1 LALKRGDASL
11 PENYAAMATQS
22 GIRKF
27 LQTCAPT
34 GAALLLVGL
43 LGAVGALGSLDRAW
57 FDFLQ
62 RKTARF
68 APVPEDTALVM
79 VDEESM
85 RVVGGSSYGYR
96 WPWPRDIFAAMLAG
110 LHQAGAKAVVVDMI
124 FLEGSE
130 DPMKDAILGA
140 VAAGLPEV
148 TLGAMPPRGGKPETL
163 PAIWPKPMRS
173 KFPVFFSGR
182 TRWGYVRSLP
192 DDDSVIRRYG
202 CGQSL
207 VESALG
213 RPSEG
218 AETTARLVRWR
229 GALADIKV
237 TYAPDGPVV
246 PARLG
251 RGVPV
256 VPVAN
261 FISAGK
267 ESIDRLNTR
276 LMDALSAAPDGGQP
290 ELYEL
295 LDPAEARQIV
305 EAAPPQEDKGIQDS
319 FAQVRGRTVF
329 VGSSAAATF
338 DLVATPCGA
347 PEPGVMLHWTAHA
360 SYLST
365 GFIRETGPVAAGA
378 ALAAIMALL
387 GWVARAGIGIWR
399 PALVAGGGVVLA
411 LGGSAAA
418 FLGNVWFAPMLPVAG
433 TVAGFGAAAVQ
444 SFLLERARKKE
455 IQGWFGSYVSP
466 AVVKQLVQNPDSL
479 KLGGEK
485 RELTIFFA
493 DLANFTTL
501 SESMPPEELVPLI
514 NSVLEELTEGVL
526 AHGCYVDKYIGDAI
540 MGVFGSPEPLEN
552 HALSACRAA
561 LESMRRLD
569 KLNERIERT
578 HGRRLGMRIGVNT
591 GDAIVGNV
599 GSTKKRNYTVLGDAV
614 NLASRL
620 EGANKE
626 FHTGILIGPK
636 TAAQLGG
643 ALVTRPVA
651 QLKVKGKKQAVEV
664 HELLGE
670 PDMLDEGARRF
681 LAAYGEGYT
690 AYCQRRFAEACRAF
704 AIAATLRPDDFLA
717 TRYAEETQR
726 LADSPPPSDWEP
738 ILELHSK

>member
-1 LALKRGDASL
+1 MASPSGYRKLLQACAAPAIALALVA
-11 PENYAAMATQS
+11 
-22 GIRKF
+22 
-27 LQTCAPT
+27 
-34 GAALLLVGL
+34 V
-43 LGAVGALGSLDRAW
+43 LGALGALGSLDRAW

-62 RKTARF
+62 RKTARL
-68 APVPEDTALVM
+68 APVPEDTALVL

-85 RVVGGSSYGYR
+85 AVIGRDPYGYR

-110 LHQAGAKAVVVDMI
+110 LHQAGAKAIVVDMI

-130 DPMKDAILGA
+130 DPMKDAVLGA

-148 TLGAMPPRGGKPETL
+148 TLGAMPPRGQKPEAL
-163 PAIWPKPMRS
+163 PAIWSEPMPS
-173 KFPVFFSGR
+173 KYATHFAGR
-182 TRWGYVRSLP
+182 ARWGYVRSLP
-192 DDDSVIRRYG
+192 DDDSVIRRYV
-202 CGQSL
+202 CGRSL
-207 VESALG
+207 VEAALG
-213 RPSEG
+213 RPPDG
-218 AETTARLVRWR
+218 AATTARLVRWR
-229 GALADIKV
+229 GALADIKETHAQDGTV
-237 TYAPDGPVV
+237 APV
-246 PARLG
+246 RRG

-256 VPVAN
+256 IPAAN
-261 FISAGK
+261 FVSAGMK
-267 ESIDRLNTR
+267 SIDLLNTR
-276 LMDALSAAPDGGQP
+276 LEEAISAVPEGGRVP

-305 EAAPPQEDKGIQDS
+305 EAAPQPDRKGLQDS
-319 FAQVRGRTVF
+319 FALVRGRTVF

-347 PEPGVMLHWTAHA
+347 PEPGVMLHWTTHA

-365 GFIRETGPVAAGA
+365 GFIRETGPMASGA
-378 ALAAIMALL
+378 AMAVIVALL
-387 GWVARAGIGIWR
+387 GWVARGGVGISK

-411 LGGSAAA
+411 LGGSVAA

-433 TVAGFGAAAVQ
+433 AAASFGAVAVH

-514 NSVLEELTEGVL
+514 NSVLESLTEGVL
-526 AHGCYVDKYIGDAI
+526 QHGCYVDKYIGDAI

-664 HELLGE
+664 HELIGE
-670 PDMLDEGARRF
+670 PDSLDEGARRF
-681 LAAYGEGYT
+681 LAAYGDGYA

-704 AIAATLRPDDFLA
+704 ATAATLRPDDFLA

-738 ILELHSK
+738 ILELHTK

>member
-1 LALKRGDASL
+1 MASPSGYRKLLHACGAPAIALALVA
-11 PENYAAMATQS
+11 
-22 GIRKF
+22 
-27 LQTCAPT
+27 
-34 GAALLLVGL
+34 V
-43 LGAVGALGSLDRAW
+43 LGALGALGSLDRAW

-62 RKTARF
+62 RKTAAR
-68 APVPEDTALVM
+68 APLPDHTALVLI
-79 VDEESM
+79 DENSM
-85 RVVGGSSYGYR
+85 RVLGRDPYGYR
-96 WPWPRDIFAAMLAG
+96 WPWPRDAFTG
-110 LHQAGAKAVVVDMI
+110 LIASLHRAGAKAVALDLI
-124 FLEGSE
+124 FFEQSE
-130 DPMKDAILGA
+130 DQMQDYMLGA
-140 VAAGLPEV
+140 IAAGIPEA
-148 TLGAMPPRGGKPETL
+148 TLGAMPAGEGKPEQL
-163 PAIWPKPMRS
+163 PVVWSADFREANADC
-173 KFPVFFSGR
+173 FAGR
-182 TRWGYVRSLP
+182 PRWGYVKSVP
-192 DDDSVIRRYG
+192 DEDSVIRRY
-202 CGQSL
+202 
-207 VESALG
+207 VATNALASVVA
-213 RPSEG
+213 PELWAPEG
-218 AETTARLVRWR
+218 KPLLRWR
-229 GALADIKV
+229 GNLEQLRA
-237 TYAPDGPVV
+237 
-246 PARLG
+246 

-256 VPVAN
+256 V
-261 FISAGK
+261 SASYFAVDGLAVMK
-267 ESIDRLNTR
+267 CVTDTVPDLDR
-276 LMDALSAAPDGGQP
+276 AAMVR
-290 ELYEL
+290 
-295 LDPAEARQIV
+295 AI
-305 EAAPPQEDKGIQDS
+305 EAAPAPTDALVKDA
-319 FAQVRGRTVF
+319 FAKVRGCTVF
-329 VGSSAAATF
+329 VGVNAASTF
-338 DLVATPCGA
+338 DFIATPCGA
-347 PEPGVMLHWTAHA
+347 PEPGVVSHWTAYA
-360 SYLST
+360 NLSAG
-365 GFIRETGPVAAGA
+365 GFLRETGPWASVGLLSLVLT
-378 ALAAIMALL
+378 AL
-387 GWVARAGIGIWR
+387 GRVSRGGIGIGR
-399 PALVAGGGVVLA
+399 PALVAGGGAVLA
-411 LGGSAAA
+411 LGGSAVA
-418 FLGNVWFAPMLPVAG
+418 FLGNLWFAPMLPVAG
-433 TVAGFGAAAVQ
+433 AAAGFGAVAVH

-514 NSVLEELTEGVL
+514 NSVLEDLTEGVL

-664 HELLGE
+664 YELSGE
-670 PDMLDEGARRF
+670 PDSLDEGARRF

-704 AIAATLRPDDFLA
+704 ATAATLRPDDFLA

-738 ILELHSK
+738 ILELHTK

>member
-1 LALKRGDASL
+1 MASPSGYRKLLHACGAPAIALALVA
-11 PENYAAMATQS
+11 
-22 GIRKF
+22 
-27 LQTCAPT
+27 
-34 GAALLLVGL
+34 V
-43 LGAVGALGSLDRAW
+43 LGALGALGSLDRAW

-62 RKTARF
+62 RKTAAR
-68 APVPEDTALVM
+68 APLPDHTALVLI
-79 VDEESM
+79 DENSM
-85 RVVGGSSYGYR
+85 RVLGRDPYGYR
-96 WPWPRDIFAAMLAG
+96 WPWPRDAFTG
-110 LHQAGAKAVVVDMI
+110 LIASLHRAGAKAVALDLI
-124 FLEGSE
+124 FFEQSE
-130 DPMKDAILGA
+130 DQMQDYMLGA
-140 VAAGLPEV
+140 IAAGIPEA
-148 TLGAMPPRGGKPETL
+148 TLGAMPAGEGKPEQL
-163 PAIWPKPMRS
+163 PVVWSADFREANADC
-173 KFPVFFSGR
+173 FAGR
-182 TRWGYVRSLP
+182 PRWGYVKSVP
-192 DDDSVIRRYG
+192 DEDSVIRRY
-202 CGQSL
+202 
-207 VESALG
+207 VATNALASVVA
-213 RPSEG
+213 PELWAPEG
-218 AETTARLVRWR
+218 KPLLRWR
-229 GALADIKV
+229 GNLEQLRA
-237 TYAPDGPVV
+237 
-246 PARLG
+246 

-256 VPVAN
+256 V
-261 FISAGK
+261 SASYFAVDGLAVMK
-267 ESIDRLNTR
+267 CVTDTVPDLDR
-276 LMDALSAAPDGGQP
+276 AAMVR
-290 ELYEL
+290 
-295 LDPAEARQIV
+295 AI
-305 EAAPPQEDKGIQDS
+305 EAAPAPTDALVKDA
-319 FAQVRGRTVF
+319 FAKVRGCTVF
-329 VGSSAAATF
+329 VGVNAASTF
-338 DLVATPCGA
+338 DFIATPCGA
-347 PEPGVMLHWTAHA
+347 PEPGVVSHWTAYA
-360 SYLST
+360 NLSAG
-365 GFIRETGPVAAGA
+365 GFLRETGPWASVGLLSLVLT
-378 ALAAIMALL
+378 AL
-387 GWVARAGIGIWR
+387 GRVSRGGIGIGR
-399 PALVAGGGVVLA
+399 PALVAGGGAVLA
-411 LGGSAAA
+411 LGGSAVA
-418 FLGNVWFAPMLPVAG
+418 FLGNLWFAPMLPVAG
-433 TVAGFGAAAVQ
+433 AAAGFGAVAVH

-514 NSVLEELTEGVL
+514 NSVLEDLTEGVL

-664 HELLGE
+664 YELIGE
-670 PDMLDEGARRF
+670 PDSLDEGARRF

-704 AIAATLRPDDFLA
+704 ATAATLRPDDFLA

-738 ILELHSK
+738 ILELHTK

>member
-1 LALKRGDASL
+1 MASPSGYRKLLHACGAPAIALALVA
-11 PENYAAMATQS
+11 
-22 GIRKF
+22 
-27 LQTCAPT
+27 
-34 GAALLLVGL
+34 V
-43 LGAVGALGSLDRAW
+43 LGALGALGSLDRAW

-62 RKTARF
+62 RKTAAR
-68 APVPEDTALVM
+68 APLPDHTALVLI
-79 VDEESM
+79 DENSM
-85 RVVGGSSYGYR
+85 RVLGRDPYGYR
-96 WPWPRDIFAAMLAG
+96 WPWPRDAFTG
-110 LHQAGAKAVVVDMI
+110 LIASLHRAGAKAVALDLI
-124 FLEGSE
+124 FFEQSE
-130 DPMKDAILGA
+130 DQMQDYMLGA
-140 VAAGLPEV
+140 IAAGIPEA
-148 TLGAMPPRGGKPETL
+148 TLGAMPAGEGKPEQL
-163 PAIWPKPMRS
+163 PVVWAADFREANADC
-173 KFPVFFSGR
+173 FAGR
-182 TRWGYVRSLP
+182 PRWGYVKSVP
-192 DDDSVIRRYG
+192 DEDSVIRRY
-202 CGQSL
+202 
-207 VESALG
+207 VATNALASVVA
-213 RPSEG
+213 PELWAPEG
-218 AETTARLVRWR
+218 KPLLRWR
-229 GALADIKV
+229 GNLEQLRA
-237 TYAPDGPVV
+237 
-246 PARLG
+246 

-256 VPVAN
+256 V
-261 FISAGK
+261 SASYFAVDGLAVMK
-267 ESIDRLNTR
+267 CVTDTVPDLDR
-276 LMDALSAAPDGGQP
+276 AAMVR
-290 ELYEL
+290 
-295 LDPAEARQIV
+295 AI
-305 EAAPPQEDKGIQDS
+305 EAAPAPTDALVKDA
-319 FAQVRGRTVF
+319 FAKVRGCTVF
-329 VGSSAAATF
+329 VGVNAASTF
-338 DLVATPCGA
+338 DFIATPCGA
-347 PEPGVMLHWTAHA
+347 PEPGVVSHWTAYA
-360 SYLST
+360 NLSAG
-365 GFIRETGPVAAGA
+365 GFLRETGPWASVGLLSLVLT
-378 ALAAIMALL
+378 AL
-387 GWVARAGIGIWR
+387 GRVSRGGIGIGR
-399 PALVAGGGVVLA
+399 PALVAGGGAVLA
-411 LGGSAAA
+411 LGGSAVA
-418 FLGNVWFAPMLPVAG
+418 FLGNLWFAPMLPVAG
-433 TVAGFGAAAVQ
+433 AAAGFGAVAVH

-514 NSVLEELTEGVL
+514 NSVLEDLTEGVL

-664 HELLGE
+664 YELIGE
-670 PDMLDEGARRF
+670 PDSLDEGARRF

-704 AIAATLRPDDFLA
+704 ATAATLRPDDFLA

-738 ILELHSK
+738 ILELHTK

>member
-1 LALKRGDASL
+1 MASL
-11 PENYAAMATQS
+11 FGY
-22 GIRKF
+22 RKL
-27 LQTCAPT
+27 LQACVAP
-34 GAALLLVGL
+34 AIALTLVAV
-43 LGAVGALGSLDRAW
+43 LGALGALGSLDRAW

-62 RKTARF
+62 RKTSGT
-68 APVPEDTALVM
+68 APLPDDTALVLI
-79 VDEESM
+79 DEQSM
-85 RVVGGSSYGYR
+85 QALGAPQYGYR
-96 WPWPRDIFAAMLAG
+96 WPWPRDAFTGLLAS
-110 LHQAGAKAVVVDMI
+110 LHRAGAKAVAVDMI
-124 FLEGSE
+124 FFEQSD
-130 DPMKDAILGA
+130 DPMQDYVLGA

-148 TLGAMPPRGGKPETL
+148 TLGAMPPVDNRPAQL
-163 PAIWPKPMRS
+163 PVVWSADFREANAACFAERP
-173 KFPVFFSGR
+173 
-182 TRWGYVRSLP
+182 RWGYVRSVP
-192 DDDSVIRRYG
+192 DEDSVLRRYVPAE
-202 CGQSL
+202 SL
-207 VESALG
+207 AWAASLEARKMG
-213 RPSEG
+213 RLSTVPQ
-218 AETTARLVRWR
+218 LLRWR
-229 GALADIKV
+229 GNLEQL
-237 TYAPDGPVV
+237 
-246 PARLG
+246 RS

-256 VPVAN
+256 VSARFFAEDGLAVMKHATEVA
-261 FISAGK
+261 ADL
-267 ESIDRLNTR
+267 DRGALVRAIETAPAPTDELTR
-276 LMDALSAAPDGGQP
+276 VAF
-290 ELYEL
+290 E
-295 LDPAEARQIV
+295 
-305 EAAPPQEDKGIQDS
+305 K
-319 FAQVRGRTVF
+319 VRGRTVF
-329 VGSSAAATF
+329 LGVNAAGTF
-338 DLVATPCGA
+338 DFIGTPCGA
-347 PEPGVMLHWTAHA
+347 PEPGVISHWTAYA
-360 SYLST
+360 NLVGG
-365 GFIRETGPVAAGA
+365 GFLHEAGPWAAGGVLVLVIGV
-378 ALAAIMALL
+378 LA
-387 GWVARAGIGIWR
+387 WVARAGIGVSK
-399 PALVAGGGVVLA
+399 PALVAGGGAVLV

-418 FLGNVWFAPMLPVAG
+418 FIGGVWFAPMLPVAG
-433 TVAGFGAAAVQ
+433 AVSGFGAVAVH
-444 SFLLERARKKE
+444 SFLQERARKRE

-466 AVVKQLVQNPDSL
+466 AVVRQLVQNPDSL

-514 NSVLEELTEGVL
+514 NSVLEDLTEGVL

-561 LESMRRLD
+561 LESMRRLE

-626 FHTGILIGPK
+626 FHTGILIGPR

-664 HELLGE
+664 HELIGE
-670 PDMLDEGARRF
+670 PDSLDEGARRF
-681 LAAYGEGYT
+681 LAAYGDGYA

-704 AIAATLRPDDFLA
+704 ATAATLRPDDFLA

-738 ILELHSK
+738 ILELHTK

>member
-1 LALKRGDASL
+1 
-11 PENYAAMATQS
+11 MATNPRY
-22 GIRKF
+22 RKI
-27 LQTCAPT
+27 LQTCAPS
-34 GAALLLVGL
+34 GAALALVAV
-43 LGAVGALGSLDRAW
+43 LGVLGALGSLDRAW
-57 FDFLQ
+57 FDLLQ
-62 RKTARF
+62 RRTAVQ
-68 APVPEDTALVM
+68 APVPADTALVLI
-79 VDEESM
+79 DEQSLQ
-85 RVVGGSSYGYR
+85 RLGAADIGYR
-96 WPWPRDIFAAMLAG
+96 WPWPRRAFAG
-110 LHQAGAKAVVVDMI
+110 LFASLHRAGAKAVVAD
-124 FLEGSE
+124 FNFFESSE
-130 DPMKDAILGA
+130 DPMQDYEFGA
-140 VAAGLPEV
+140 MAAVLTEL
-148 TLGAMPPRGGKPETL
+148 TLGAMPAGSDKPEQL
-163 PAIWPKPMRS
+163 PVIWPADFRDANAAYFARP
-173 KFPVFFSGR
+173 
-182 TRWGYVRSLP
+182 RWGFTRSVP
-192 DDDSVIRRYG
+192 DADSVIRRYVAKD
-202 CGQSL
+202 SL
-207 VESALG
+207 
-213 RPSEG
+213 
-218 AETTARLVRWR
+218 TAVAVQRNTGLLAAPRLLRWR
-229 GALADIKV
+229 GSLAAL
-237 TYAPDGPVV
+237 
-246 PARLG
+246 PA

-256 VPVAN
+256 LTAAPFAVDGLAVEKRAAEIASDLEPAALLRA
-261 FISAGK
+261 IEA
-267 ESIDRLNTR
+267 EPAPT
-276 LMDALSAAPDGGQP
+276 DALTR
-290 ELYEL
+290 
-295 LDPAEARQIV
+295 EA
-305 EAAPPQEDKGIQDS
+305 
-319 FAQVRGRTVF
+319 FAKVRGRVVF
-329 VGSSAAATF
+329 VGVNAAGTY
-338 DLVATPCGA
+338 DYVATPCGA
-347 PEPGVMLHWTAHA
+347 PEPGVISHWTAYA
-360 SYLST
+360 NLSAG
-365 GFIRETGPVAAGA
+365 GFLRETGPWASAGLL
-378 ALAAIMALL
+378 ALVVGVLA
-387 GWVARAGIGIWR
+387 WVARAGIGILR
-399 PALVAGGGVVLA
+399 PALVAGGGAVLA
-411 LGGSAAA
+411 LGGSAVA

-433 TVAGFGAAAVQ
+433 AAAGFGAVAVH

-514 NSVLEELTEGVL
+514 NSVLEDLTEGVL

-561 LESMRRLD
+561 LESMRRLE

-626 FHTGILIGPK
+626 FHTGILVGPR

-664 HELLGE
+664 HELIGE
-670 PDMLDEGARRF
+670 PDALDEGARRF
-681 LAAYGEGYT
+681 LAAYGDGYA

-704 AIAATLRPDDFLA
+704 ATAATLRPDDFLA

>member
-1 LALKRGDASL
+1 MASPSGYRKLLHACGAPAIALALVA
-11 PENYAAMATQS
+11 
-22 GIRKF
+22 
-27 LQTCAPT
+27 
-34 GAALLLVGL
+34 V
-43 LGAVGALGSLDRAW
+43 LGALGALGSLDRAW

-62 RKTARF
+62 RKTAAR
-68 APVPEDTALVM
+68 APLPDHTALVLI
-79 VDEESM
+79 DENSM
-85 RVVGGSSYGYR
+85 RVLGRDPYGYR
-96 WPWPRDIFAAMLAG
+96 WPWPRDAFTG
-110 LHQAGAKAVVVDMI
+110 LIASLHRAGAKAVALDLI
-124 FLEGSE
+124 FFEQSE
-130 DPMKDAILGA
+130 DQMQDYMLGA
-140 VAAGLPEV
+140 IAAGIPEA
-148 TLGAMPPRGGKPETL
+148 TLGAMPAGEGKPEQL
-163 PAIWPKPMRS
+163 PVVWSADFREANADC
-173 KFPVFFSGR
+173 FAGR
-182 TRWGYVRSLP
+182 PRWGYVKSVP
-192 DDDSVIRRYG
+192 DEDSVIRRY
-202 CGQSL
+202 
-207 VESALG
+207 VATNALASVVA
-213 RPSEG
+213 PELWAPEG
-218 AETTARLVRWR
+218 KPLLRWR
-229 GALADIKV
+229 GNLEQLRA
-237 TYAPDGPVV
+237 
-246 PARLG
+246 

-256 VPVAN
+256 V
-261 FISAGK
+261 SASYFAVDGLAVMK
-267 ESIDRLNTR
+267 CVTDTVPDLDR
-276 LMDALSAAPDGGQP
+276 AAMVR
-290 ELYEL
+290 
-295 LDPAEARQIV
+295 AI
-305 EAAPPQEDKGIQDS
+305 EAAPAPTDALVKDA
-319 FAQVRGRTVF
+319 FAKVRGCTVF
-329 VGSSAAATF
+329 VGVNAASTF
-338 DLVATPCGA
+338 DFIATPCGA
-347 PEPGVMLHWTAHA
+347 PEPGVVSHWTAYA
-360 SYLST
+360 NLSAG
-365 GFIRETGPVAAGA
+365 GFLRETGPWASVGLLSLVLT
-378 ALAAIMALL
+378 AL
-387 GWVARAGIGIWR
+387 GRVSRGGIGIGR
-399 PALVAGGGVVLA
+399 PAVVAGGGAVLA
-411 LGGSAAA
+411 LGGSAVA
-418 FLGNVWFAPMLPVAG
+418 FLGNLWFAPMLPVAG
-433 TVAGFGAAAVQ
+433 AAAGFGAVAVH

-514 NSVLEELTEGVL
+514 NSVLEDLTEGVL

-664 HELLGE
+664 YELIGE
-670 PDMLDEGARRF
+670 PDSLDEGARRF

-704 AIAATLRPDDFLA
+704 ATAATLRPDDFLA

-738 ILELHSK
+738 ILELHTK

>member
-1 LALKRGDASL
+1 MASPSGYRKLLHACGAPAIALALVA
-11 PENYAAMATQS
+11 
-22 GIRKF
+22 
-27 LQTCAPT
+27 
-34 GAALLLVGL
+34 V
-43 LGAVGALGSLDRAW
+43 LGALGALGSLDRAW

-62 RKTARF
+62 RKTAAR
-68 APVPEDTALVM
+68 APLPAPTALVLI
-79 VDEESM
+79 DENSM
-85 RVVGGSSYGYR
+85 RVLGRDPYGYR
-96 WPWPRDIFAAMLAG
+96 WPWPRDAFTG
-110 LHQAGAKAVVVDMI
+110 LIASLHRAGAKAVALDLI
-124 FLEGSE
+124 FFEQSE
-130 DPMKDAILGA
+130 DQMQDYMLGA
-140 VAAGLPEV
+140 IAAGIPEA
-148 TLGAMPPRGGKPETL
+148 TLGAMPAGEGKPEQL
-163 PAIWPKPMRS
+163 PVVWSADFREANADC
-173 KFPVFFSGR
+173 FAGR
-182 TRWGYVRSLP
+182 PRWGYVKSVP
-192 DDDSVIRRYG
+192 DEDSVIRRY
-202 CGQSL
+202 
-207 VESALG
+207 VATNALASVVA
-213 RPSEG
+213 PELWAPEG
-218 AETTARLVRWR
+218 KPLLRWR
-229 GALADIKV
+229 GNLEQLRA
-237 TYAPDGPVV
+237 
-246 PARLG
+246 

-256 VPVAN
+256 V
-261 FISAGK
+261 SASYFAVDGLAVMK
-267 ESIDRLNTR
+267 CVTDTVPDLDR
-276 LMDALSAAPDGGQP
+276 AAMVR
-290 ELYEL
+290 
-295 LDPAEARQIV
+295 AI
-305 EAAPPQEDKGIQDS
+305 EAAPAPTDALVKDA
-319 FAQVRGRTVF
+319 FAKVRGCTVF
-329 VGSSAAATF
+329 VGVNAASTF
-338 DLVATPCGA
+338 DFIATPCGA
-347 PEPGVMLHWTAHA
+347 PEPGVVSHWTAYA
-360 SYLST
+360 NLSAG
-365 GFIRETGPVAAGA
+365 GFLRETGPWASVGLLSLVLT
-378 ALAAIMALL
+378 AL
-387 GWVARAGIGIWR
+387 GRVSRGGIGIGR
-399 PALVAGGGVVLA
+399 PALVAGGGAVLA
-411 LGGSAAA
+411 LGGSAVA
-418 FLGNVWFAPMLPVAG
+418 FLGNLWFAPMLPVAG
-433 TVAGFGAAAVQ
+433 AAAGFGAVAVH
-444 SFLLERARKKE
+444 SFLLERARMKE

-514 NSVLEELTEGVL
+514 TSELEDLTEGVL

-664 HELLGE
+664 YELIGE
-670 PDMLDEGARRF
+670 PDSLDEGARRF

-704 AIAATLRPDDFLA
+704 ATAATLRPDDFLA

-738 ILELHSK
+738 ILELHTK